1 MQAMS
6 LKDTL
11 SAYWLRIQ
19 GELLPWLDDTMDSP
33 LSGHHKQLVSVLG
46 LVRIETFLPSW
57 RGLLG
62 RPASERAALAR
73 AFIAKAVFNLPT
85 TILLI
90 DILRAD
96 KTLRRLCGWQRA
108 GEVPSEATFSRA
120 FADFAASA
128 LPSRLHEAL
137 IKETHA
143 ERLVGHIS
151 RDSTAIEA
159 REKPAKPDQPEPVA
173 QPKRKRGRPCKGE
186 TRPIEPPRRIERQ
199 LGMTVSAMLDDL
211 PRHCDVGSKH
221 NAKGHLVSWIGYKL
235 HIDTA
240 DGEIPISCV
249 LTAASV
255 HDSQVAIP
263 LATMTAA
270 RVTNL
275 YDLMDAAYDDAAI
288 RQHSRELNHVPI
300 IDINPRATPGLKQ
313 ELANE
318 AKRQRLVGH
327 RMAED
332 VRYGERSTAE
342 RVNAGLKDHH
352 GGRSVQVR
360 GPAKVMCHL
369 MFGVL
374 TFTALQLLRLVI

>member
-1 MQAMS
+1 MVQAMS

-62 RPASERAALAR
+62 RPPSERAALAR

-85 TILLI
+85 TTLLI

-199 LGMTVSAMLDDL
+199 LGMTVSAMLADL

-275 YDLMDAAYDDAAI
+275 YDLMDAAYDDAVI

-300 IDINPRATPGLKQ
+300 IDINPRATLGLKQ
-313 ELANE
+313 VLA
-318 AKRQRLVGH
+318 A
-327 RMAED
+327 
-332 VRYGERSTAE
+332 VRIRA
-342 RVNAGLKDHH
+342 
-352 GGRSVQVR
+352 
-360 GPAKVMCHL
+360 
-369 MFGVL
+369 
-374 TFTALQLLRLVI
+374 